1 MHKSNTKE
9 ENMTKFF
16 GPTNLQDAPFI
27 KFLFSNTKMAWL
39 WLMVRI
45 YVGYTWVEASLH
57 KLSAPEW
64 MQSGEALKGYWSNA
78 VSIPEAPARAPIYFD
93 WYRSFIQSMLDSQS
107 YVWFAKLIAIGE
119 LLVGVSLIIGLFVGL
134 AAFFGGLMNLNFL
147 LAGSL
152 GSGPLLLVLQILLVI
167 AWKIAGH
174 LGVNYFIH
182 KRFGT
187 FWQRGNS

>member
-1 MHKSNTKE
+1 MS
-9 ENMTKFF
+9 KFF
-16 GPTNLQDAPFI
+16 DPSNLQDAPLI

-39 WLMVRI
+39 WLIVRV
-45 YVGYTWVEASLH
+45 YVGYQWVNASLH

-64 MQSGEALKGYWSNA
+64 MQTGAAIKGYWENA
-78 VSIPEAPARAPIYFD
+78 VRIPEPPAKAPIHFD
-93 WYRSFIQSMLDSQS
+93 WYRAFLQSMLDSES
-107 YVWFAKLIAIGE
+107 YVWFGKLIAIGE
-119 LLVGVSLIIGLFVGL
+119 FLVGIALILGLFVGL
-134 AAFFGGLMNLNFL
+134 AAFFGSTMNFSFL

-152 GSGPLLLVLQILLVI
+152 SSGPLLLVLQILLMI

-187 FWQRGNS
+187 FWQPASRK

>member
-1 MHKSNTKE
+1 MSN
-9 ENMTKFF
+9 FF
-16 GPTNLQDAPFI
+16 GPSQLQDAPFI
-27 KFLFSNTKMAWL
+27 KFLFANTKMAWL
-39 WLMVRI
+39 WLIVRV
-45 YVGYTWVEASLH
+45 YVGYKWVDASLH

-64 MQSGEALKGYWSNA
+64 MQTGDALKGYWTNA

-93 WYRSFIQSMLDSQS
+93 WYRTFLEFMLENQS

-119 LLVGVSLIIGLFVGL
+119 LLVGIALIIGLFVGM
-134 AAFFGGLMNLNFL
+134 AAFFGGLMNFNFL

-152 GSGPLLLVLQILLVI
+152 SSGPLLLTLQILLIV

-187 FWQRGNS
+187 FWQRKTG

>member
-1 MHKSNTKE
+1 
-9 ENMTKFF
+9 MTKFF
-16 GPTNLQDAPFI
+16 APTNLQDAPFI

-39 WLMVRI
+39 WLIVRI

-57 KLSAPEW
+57 KLSSPEW

-119 LLVGVSLIIGLFVGL
+119 LLVGVALIIGLFVGL
-134 AAFFGGLMNLNFL
+134 AAFFGGLMNFNFL
-147 LAGSL
+147 LSGSL
-152 GSGPLLLVLQILLVI
+152 GSGPLLLVLQILLII

-187 FWQRGNS
+187 FWQRGIG

>member
-39 WLMVRI
+39 WLIVRI

-119 LLVGVSLIIGLFVGL
+119 FLVGVSLIIGLFVGL

-174 LGVNYFIH
+174 LGVNYFIY